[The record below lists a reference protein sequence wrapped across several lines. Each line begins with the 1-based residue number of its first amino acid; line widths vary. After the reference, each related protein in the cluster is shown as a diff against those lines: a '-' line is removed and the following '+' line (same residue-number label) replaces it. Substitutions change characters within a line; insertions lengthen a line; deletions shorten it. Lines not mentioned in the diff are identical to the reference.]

1 MRGGRFRP
9 PREVSPIAKSRRSQ
23 RVGSNPRNNESKSR
37 LVDVTPEQERAILVA
52 VELKGRDQL
61 WTIEDTLG
69 ELRHLAESA
78 GAEVVGTLNQRA
90 DRLTPTYIGKGKVD
104 ELQELVQEKNAGV
117 VIFDDELTPTQ
128 QRNLETALSP
138 RTFTR
143 NGEQSEI
150 KVIDRTA
157 LILDVFGRHASTY
170 EGKLQVELAQH
181 EYLLPRLAGQ
191 WSHLERLGGGIGTR
205 GPGETQIETDR
216 RLVRRRLQKIKSELE
231 GVRQRRTLHMD
242 RRKKS
247 AIPMA
252 TLVGYTN
259 AGKST
264 LFNALVQAGANG
276 DASPAAN
283 QLFST
288 LDPVTRR
295 IRLPSGA
302 PLLLSDTVGFI
313 QKLSPNV
320 IAAFR
325 ATLDELDRADILL
338 HVIDVSHPKAP
349 EQTEVVEQTLD
360 ELGLGDRPRLL
371 VINKMDLLSDSAAFG
386 YELNDTGVLSLGEGW
401 EKDAAD
407 GVLVSAEKGWNL
419 DHLLSEIENELVDL
433 DGPLLITE
441 EYAGGWR

>member
-1 MRGGRFRP
+1 M
-9 PREVSPIAKSRRSQ
+9 
-23 RVGSNPRNNESKSR
+23 
-37 LVDVTPEQERAILVA
+37 
-52 VELKGRDQL
+52 KGRDQL
-61 WTIEDTLG
+61 WTLDDTLG
-69 ELRHLAESA
+69 ELRHLTESA
-78 GAEVVGTLNQRA
+78 GAEVVATMQQRS
-90 DRLTPTYIGKGKVD
+90 DRLTPTYIGKGKLE
-104 ELQELVQEKNAGV
+104 ELHELIEEKSASV

-128 QRNLETALSP
+128 QRNLEAVISP

-143 NGEQSEI
+143 NGEQAEV

-216 RLVRRRLQKIKSELE
+216 RLVRRRLQKIKTELD
-231 GVRQRRTLHMD
+231 GVRRRRTLHMD

-264 LFNALVQAGANG
+264 LFNALVQSGNVG
-276 DASPAAN
+276 DTSLAAN

-325 ATLDELDRADILL
+325 ATLDELDRADVLL

-349 EQTEVVEQTLD
+349 EQTEVVEETLE

-371 VINKMDLLSDSAAFG
+371 VINKMDLLTDSAESAG
-386 YELNDTGVLSLGEGW
+386 GLAEVPQIALGAGW

-419 DHLLSEIENELVDL
+419 DHLLSEIENQLVEL
-433 DGPLLITE
+433 DGPLLMTE

>member
-1 MRGGRFRP
+1 M
-9 PREVSPIAKSRRSQ
+9 
-23 RVGSNPRNNESKSR
+23 
-37 LVDVTPEQERAILVA
+37 
-52 VELKGRDQL
+52 KGRDQL
-61 WTIEDTLG
+61 WTLEDTLG
-69 ELRHLAESA
+69 ELRHLTESA
-78 GAEVVGTLNQRA
+78 GAEVVGTLFQRS
-90 DRLTPTYIGKGKVD
+90 DRLTPTYIGKGKLD
-104 ELQELVQEKNAGV
+104 ELRDLIEEKSASI
-117 VIFDDELTPTQ
+117 VIFDEELTPTQ
-128 QRNLETALSP
+128 QRNLEAAISP
-138 RTFTR
+138 RSFTR
-143 NGEQSEI
+143 NGEQGEI
-150 KVIDRTA
+150 KIIDRTA

-216 RLVRRRLQKIKSELE
+216 RLVRRRLQKIKSELD
-231 GVRQRRTLHMD
+231 GVRRRRTLHMD

-264 LFNALVQAGANG
+264 LFNALVNAGTGA
-276 DASPAAN
+276 DASLAAN

-325 ATLDELDRADILL
+325 ATLDELDRADVLL

-349 EQTEVVEQTLD
+349 EQMEVVEQTLD

-371 VINKMDLLSDSAAFG
+371 VINKMDLLTDMASSG
-386 YELNDTGVLSLGEGW
+386 EELAEVRELSLGAGW

-419 DHLLSEIENELVDL
+419 DHLLSEIENELVNI
-433 DGPLLITE
+433 DGPLLMTE

>member
-1 MRGGRFRP
+1 MHRAESRGHKRGGKP
-9 PREVSPIAKSRRSQ
+9 
-23 RVGSNPRNNESKSR
+23 SR
-37 LVDVTPEQERAILVA
+37 LVDTAPERERAILVA

-61 WTIEDTLG
+61 WTLEDTLG

-78 GAEVVGTLNQRA
+78 GAEVAGVVRQRA
-90 DRLTPTYIGKGKVD
+90 ERLTPTYVGKGKLD
-104 ELQELVQEKNAGV
+104 ELRDIIGQEAAGV

-128 QRNLETALSP
+128 QRNLEAALSP
-138 RTFTR
+138 IPSPRDRAAT
-143 NGEQSEI
+143 GV

-216 RLVRRRLQKIKSELE
+216 RLVRRRIQKIRSELD
-231 GVRQRRTLHMD
+231 GVRRRRTLHTD

-264 LFNALVQAGANG
+264 LFNALVSAGVSAGAK
-276 DASPAAN
+276 ASLAAD

-295 IRLPSGA
+295 VRLPSGA

-325 ATLDELDRADILL
+325 ATLDELDRADVLL
-338 HVIDVSHPKAP
+338 HVIDVAHPKAP
-349 EQTEVVEQTLD
+349 EQTEVVEQTLED
-360 ELGLGDRPRLL
+360 LGLGHRPRLL
-371 VINKMDLLSDSAAFG
+371 VINKADLLVGEDRPAGDLVGDLPGVAWGKGAAAG
-386 YELNDTGVLSLGEGW
+386 
-401 EKDAAD
+401 A
-407 GVLVSAEKGWNL
+407 LVSAAKGWNL
-419 DHLLSEIENELVDL
+419 DGLLREIESQLINL
-433 DGPLLITE
+433 DGPLLMTR
-441 EYAGGWR
+441 EYADGWR

>member
-1 MRGGRFRP
+1 MVAA
-9 PREVSPIAKSRRSQ
+9 EVR
-23 RVGSNPRNNESKSR
+23 
-37 LVDVTPEQERAILVA
+37 
-52 VELKGRDQL
+52 GRDQL
-61 WTIEDTLG
+61 WTLDDTLG
-69 ELRHLAESA
+69 ELQHLTESA
-78 GAEVVGTLNQRA
+78 GAEVVGTVQQRA
-90 DRLTPTYIGKGKVD
+90 DRLTPTYIGKGKLE
-104 ELQELVQEKNAGV
+104 ELQELIEEKSASV

-128 QRNLETALSP
+128 QRNLEAVISP

-143 NGEQSEI
+143 NGEQTEV

-216 RLVRRRLQKIKSELE
+216 RLVRRRLQKIKSELD
-231 GVRQRRTLHMD
+231 GVRRRRTLHMD

-264 LFNALVQAGANG
+264 LFNALVNAGTGG
-276 DASPAAN
+276 DPSLAAN

-325 ATLDELDRADILL
+325 ATLDELDRADVLL

-371 VINKMDLLSDSAAFG
+371 VINKMDLLTESATSNV
-386 YELNDTGVLSLGEGW
+386 ELAEVPDITLGTGW
-401 EKDAAD
+401 ESDAAD

-419 DHLLSEIENELVDL
+419 DHLLSEIENQLVDL
-433 DGPLLITE
+433 DGPLLMTE